1 MLYVNKIE
9 NIITFKI
16 KTSYH
21 LELLALETMKLLEST
36 KNKIT
41 KGESSE
47 NVLHLEIS
55 EIVLMNINIVNNDHQ
70 QDLWVLYTFVPNKS
84 FGQL

>member
-21 LELLALETMKLLEST
+21 LELLTLETSKLLEST

-55 EIVLMNINIVNNDHQ
+55 EIVLIHINIVNNDHQ
-70 QDLWVLYTFVPNKS
+70 QDL
-84 FGQL
+84 